1 MNRTLA
7 LALLAASALTVGA
20 VAPSLRSTSPSGVQ
34 RGTEAELKFD
44 GARLGDAEEIL
55 LYEPGVKVLELK
67 EVKDSYV
74 LARVKLDADCPL
86 GEHKVRVRTKTGIS
100 DFRTFIVG
108 PFPQVE
114 EKEPN
119 NTLEKAQ
126 KIPLNS
132 TVLGTVSNEDV
143 DYYAVE
149 LKKGEPLAVE
159 VEGMRLGRT
168 MFDPYVAILDRSGKV
183 LAKADDTAL
192 FIQDTYATIIAPA
205 DGEYLIE
212 VRETS
217 YGGAG
222 NPYRVHIGSFPRPSA
237 VFPPGGKA
245 GESLEVKFLGD
256 AGLTYTG
263 VLEPPKGKT
272 VDDWEPRPQLLFKA
286 TEFGDEVDR
295 PLKKSDG
302 SWTYFAADIAYHK
315 DKVDRGFKN
324 LVNIWGADHG
334 GYVARMTAA
343 VKAVGGGKTKFE
355 AVLCQIVHIMRGG
368 EPVRMSK
375 RAGTYVTL
383 ADLIEEVGKDAVR
396 FTMLTRSADAQMEF
410 DLDKVVAQTRDN
422 PVFYVQYAHARCRSV
437 LRSATELYGAATVSD
452 AALAEVSTA
461 ALTAEAELA
470 VLKRL
475 AQWSRVVEGA
485 ALSREPHRIAFFLYD
500 LASDFHMLWNRG
512 REDTTLRF
520 IQEDRREDTLARL
533 ALVAATAATIRS
545 GLATMGVTP
554 VEEMR

>member
-7 LALLAASALTVGA
+7 LALLAASALTAGA

-245 GESLEVKFLGD
+245 GESLEVKFIGD
-256 AGLTYTG
+256 AGGDFSQTFSLPQPNRAKFG
-263 VLEPPKGKT
+263 VFAERKGLSA
-272 VDDWEPRPQLLFKA
+272 PSF
-286 TEFGDEVDR
+286 
-295 PLKKSDG
+295 
-302 SWTYFAADIAYHK
+302 
-315 DKVDRGFKN
+315 N
-324 LVNIWGADHG
+324 LVRVSN
-334 GYVARMTAA
+334 
-343 VKAVGGGKTKFE
+343 F
-355 AVLCQIVHIMRGG
+355 
-368 EPVRMSK
+368 SK
-375 RAGTYVTL
+375 IGRAHV
-383 ADLIEEVGKDAVR
+383 
-396 FTMLTRSADAQMEF
+396 
-410 DLDKVVAQTRDN
+410 
-422 PVFYVQYAHARCRSV
+422 
-437 LRSATELYGAATVSD
+437 
-452 AALAEVSTA
+452 
-461 ALTAEAELA
+461 
-470 VLKRL
+470 
-475 AQWSRVVEGA
+475 
-485 ALSREPHRIAFFLYD
+485 
-500 LASDFHMLWNRG
+500 
-512 REDTTLRF
+512 
-520 IQEDRREDTLARL
+520 
-533 ALVAATAATIRS
+533 
-545 GLATMGVTP
+545 
-554 VEEMR
+554 